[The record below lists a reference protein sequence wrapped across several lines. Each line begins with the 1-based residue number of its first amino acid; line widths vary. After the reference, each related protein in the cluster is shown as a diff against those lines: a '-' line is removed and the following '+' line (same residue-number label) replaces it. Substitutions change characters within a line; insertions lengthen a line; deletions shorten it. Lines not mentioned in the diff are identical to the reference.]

1 MIRNQ
6 YRCCKKEQLDIKQQ
20 TNDILN
26 QVVEAR
32 VFENLAKKNLEN
44 YDLKEEVKKLN
55 LQLKLSQEK
64 NKTGEDI
71 I

>member
-6 YRCCKKEQLDIKQQ
+6 YRCCKKEHLDIRQE

-26 QVVEAR
+26 QVFEER
-32 VFENLAKKNLEN
+32 VFESLAKKNLET
-44 YDLKEEVKKLN
+44 YDLKEEVRKLN
-55 LQLKLSQEK
+55 LQLKLSHEK